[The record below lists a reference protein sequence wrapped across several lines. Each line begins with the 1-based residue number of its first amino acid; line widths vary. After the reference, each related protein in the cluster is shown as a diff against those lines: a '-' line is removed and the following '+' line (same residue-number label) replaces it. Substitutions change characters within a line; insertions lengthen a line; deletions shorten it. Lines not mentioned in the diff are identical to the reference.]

1 MCRTAHLHLEN
12 INASKFK
19 IRIINIWMLHIFLKT
34 ACSAYSLVPG
44 EWRLSCVPA
53 CTVCPLQG
61 PAFWSYLSSCIQH
74 HAWPVLGPLH
84 DVSCSVEDSSIFLC
98 DKGNLDRM
106 SGPWGNLAKMGTL
119 KVGKLGYEAMG
130 GAEGSCPSWWFCLQV
145 ARV

>member
-1 MCRTAHLHLEN
+1 M
-12 INASKFK
+12 
-19 IRIINIWMLHIFLKT
+19 
-34 ACSAYSLVPG
+34 
-44 EWRLSCVPA
+44 
-53 CTVCPLQG
+53 
-61 PAFWSYLSSCIQH
+61 
-74 HAWPVLGPLH
+74 
-84 DVSCSVEDSSIFLC
+84 EDSSIFLC